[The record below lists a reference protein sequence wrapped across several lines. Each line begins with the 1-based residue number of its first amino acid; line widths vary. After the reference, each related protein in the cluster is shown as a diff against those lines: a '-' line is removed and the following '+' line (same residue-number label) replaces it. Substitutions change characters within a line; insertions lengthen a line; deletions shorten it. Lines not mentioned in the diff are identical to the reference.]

1 MSTTK
6 FRIALAALLTLV
18 PIVCNIQ
25 LDKAAANPTSQESDA
40 ELDRR
45 KAQEVFNKK
54 DVIWRR
60 KIGITQISSDWQKTV
75 DAAGLHTLLSKNKQP
90 YTLLAFNFQLDM
102 QTEDIKKL
110 FAPENQADLQRILKC
125 NIIPFTLSKAN
136 VPNGSTVV
144 LKTME
149 DSCTV
154 QVRGRFIDELRPEIK
169 QTATVSN
176 GTSCSTEGSIG
187 GLPITRCSETTRPIY
202 KETGRMIKFRSNT
215 IWIDGVAIRNP
226 DEEPSGNNT
235 YIEYR
240 TNKMKFPPD
249 LQLKY
254 GKYGN

>member
-6 FRIALAALLTLV
+6 FRIAIAALITLV

-25 LDKAAANPTSQESDA
+25 LDRADANPTNQESDA
-40 ELDRR
+40 QLDRR

-54 DVIWRR
+54 DVIYRR
-60 KIGITQISSDWQKTV
+60 KIGVTEISSDWQKTV

-90 YTLLAFNFQLDM
+90 YTRLAFNFQLDM
-102 QTEDIKKL
+102 QREDIKKL
-110 FAPENQADLQRILKC
+110 FAPENQADLQRIVKC

-154 QVRGRFIDELRPEIK
+154 KVRGSFIDELRPEIK
-169 QTATVSN
+169 TTTVSN

-187 GLPITRCSETTRPIY
+187 GLPITRCRETSSPVY
-202 KETGRMIKFRSNT
+202 KETGRTIKFRANT
-215 IWIDGVAIRNP
+215 IWIDDVAIRNP
-226 DEEPSGNNT
+226 DEEPSGDKT
-235 YIEYR
+235 YIQYR
-240 TNKMKFPPD
+240 TTKMKFPPD

-254 GKYGN
+254 GKYGK